1 MGGCRLVVMIT
12 GRKLVGSYLLPYCR
26 VSAASWQRTG
36 FEAAM
41 LTEATEPGAQK
52 YILSGPKSLVSAS
65 TYLLSPD
72 PSIYLCVI
80 ERYFVN
86 FLRTFCVIV
95 LIEHKK
101 WKIENGLFERSQ
113 MNKKKKQNPLKCLFT
128 SQFRS
133 KKASQLIR
141 PDNQNLKTES
151 ISFLLR
157 V

>member
-113 MNKKKKQNPLKCLFT
+113 MNKK
-128 SQFRS
+128 RS
-133 KKASQLIR
+133 KIPSNVSLLLNLDLKKASQLIR